1 MDVSKAHRALDNGI
15 SCPKWRAIFKQN
27 LTTDKSTLEWK
38 FNCDDLIKDMNK
50 HVPNVSYWGENYGL
64 WPGQALAIFAG
75 QSRWVHLA
83 TNTLPFYNVFPR
95 LQGQFP
101 GHITTFADDDSSP
114 LNHWLHEH
122 PPAHVWKLSQRMW
135 RWLRY
140 HDGVNVNLADKTE
153 AGWFYVPDRGY
164 CAETNTRHGEYTPEH
179 VHHNY
184 LHTKEYEQSRE
195 RRGKEGAEHGQF
207 LPVGKYSPEDKWF

>member
-1 MDVSKAHRALDNGI
+1 
-15 SCPKWRAIFKQN
+15 
-27 LTTDKSTLEWK
+27 
-38 FNCDDLIKDMNK
+38 
-50 HVPNVSYWGENYGL
+50 
-64 WPGQALAIFAG
+64 
-75 QSRWVHLA
+75 
-83 TNTLPFYNVFPR
+83 
-95 LQGQFP
+95 
-101 GHITTFADDDSSP
+101 
-114 LNHWLHEH
+114 
-122 PPAHVWKLSQRMW
+122 MW

-140 HDGVNVNLADKTE
+140 HDGCNVNLADKTE

-184 LHTKEYEQSRE
+184 LHTKEYEKSRE

>member
-1 MDVSKAHRALDNGI
+1 
-15 SCPKWRAIFKQN
+15 
-27 LTTDKSTLEWK
+27 
-38 FNCDDLIKDMNK
+38 
-50 HVPNVSYWGENYGL
+50 
-64 WPGQALAIFAG
+64 
-75 QSRWVHLA
+75 
-83 TNTLPFYNVFPR
+83 
-95 LQGQFP
+95 
-101 GHITTFADDDSSP
+101 
-114 LNHWLHEH
+114 
-122 PPAHVWKLSQRMW
+122 LSQRLW

-140 HDGVNVNLADKTE
+140 HDGCNVNLADKTE

-184 LHTKEYEQSRE
+184 LHTKEYEKSRE